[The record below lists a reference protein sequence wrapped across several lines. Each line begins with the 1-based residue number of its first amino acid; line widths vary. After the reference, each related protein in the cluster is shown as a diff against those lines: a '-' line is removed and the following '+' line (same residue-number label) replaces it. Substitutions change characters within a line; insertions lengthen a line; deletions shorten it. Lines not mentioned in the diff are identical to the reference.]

1 MENRTLIPYAQYK
14 EEEILPLYEAVGW
27 SNYTRRP
34 DMLRRAFENS
44 LFIAAAYQ
52 ENRLVGLVRVV
63 GDGASIVY
71 IQDLLVLPT
80 YQRQG
85 VGSALL
91 QMVLEKY
98 KQVYQKILL
107 TDSTEKTL
115 AFYQKLGLT
124 KVQDMGCTG
133 FMYIN
138 A

>member
-1 MENRTLIPYAQYK
+1 MENKILIPYTQYK

-27 SNYTRRP
+27 SNYIQRP

-52 ENRLVGLVRVV
+52 ENRLIGLVRVV

-71 IQDLLVLPT
+71 IQDLLVLPE

-85 VGSALL
+85 IGSALL

-98 KQVYQKILL
+98 RQVYQKILL
-107 TDSTEKTL
+107 TESTEKTL
-115 AFYQKLGLT
+115 AFYPKLGFT
-124 KVQDMGCTG
+124 QVQDIGYTG